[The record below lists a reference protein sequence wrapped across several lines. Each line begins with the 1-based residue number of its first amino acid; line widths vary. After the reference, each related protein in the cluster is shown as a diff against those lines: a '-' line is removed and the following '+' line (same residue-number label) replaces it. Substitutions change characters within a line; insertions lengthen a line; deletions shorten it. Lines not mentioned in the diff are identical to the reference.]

1 MDKNGHMIIV
11 TFKRKRE
18 WIVDK
23 SSPEQYEATLIRGFP
38 DSTRHKLNN
47 FFPILPSLL
56 IGKNIVQISHPSFV
70 VKNCDVI
77 VPIKYIR
84 FWGLRSTRIIWHD
97 VNVGNQPVN
106 GSPAPGPGTIQLLD
120 IRNRV
125 IQDLSEENQKLL
137 ESVAQLG
144 GSVLGNVATTASL
157 RRYRDVNGARQKK
170 NDTSRRSSASSSS
183 EKTLTSD
190 RTDSAS
196 LFGQQNVAAENE
208 FMDDFFDRSSGFTTW
223 APPNQNDANQGSARN
238 MSVPRTFFHEILE
251 ETGGCDNF
259 FISESDY
266 TLPDSEVGCVNRDFP
281 QVVSGQSEYHQ
292 FPGQG
297 TSGGIRNQVYT
308 PVTANPLGI
317 LAPDFGNMNHQ
328 LDSPLANLYSMTESN
343 VGPPET
349 EFNSGSQ
356 TADCS
361 WELMSNT
368 NRKRPVSD
376 AEPTDPKRPNS
387 SGNPSTGNFI
397 FDTCSR
403 SDPLFNVFD
412 GPQVEQESQIDGWK
426 TAANTKDPPFFGAA
440 VPQNI
445 KVYFE
450 AKKMPEL
457 LLVSN
462 YGLPIQQHRR
472 SYDADDGEEDALVLP
487 PDGLLHVKQYLLNAK
502 TGYGKIMRG
511 NRITFSK
518 IDTEFLSNV
527 SFKNGICRMKAKWT
541 GFIIHQGP
549 KIKVGQKF
557 LKAPLEFKGPVKLRG
572 DLVMVTEEYVEEG
585 QQNEPSTSTRRVAR
599 GVHNGSSNH

>member
-1 MDKNGHMIIV
+1 MEKNRHMIIV
-11 TFKRKRE
+11 AFKRKRE

-47 FFPILPSLL
+47 LFPILPSLL

-70 VKNCDVI
+70 VKNCDVT

-97 VNVGNQPVN
+97 LNVGNQPVN
-106 GSPAPGPGTIQLLD
+106 GPPASGPGTIQLLD

-125 IQDLSEENQKLL
+125 IEDLSEENQKLL

-144 GSVLGNVATTASL
+144 ESVPGNVATPASL
-157 RRYRDVNGARQKK
+157 KRYRDVNGASQQKK
-170 NDTSRRSSASSSS
+170 NTSRRSSASSSS
-183 EKTLTSD
+183 DQMLASD

-196 LFGQQNVAAENE
+196 LFGQRNVTAENQL
-208 FMDDFFDRSSGFTTW
+208 MDDVFDRSSGFIPW
-223 APPNQNDANQGSARN
+223 APPNQNDANQGSTRN
-238 MSVPRTFFHEILE
+238 MRVPRTFFHEILE
-251 ETGGCDNF
+251 ETAGCDNF

-266 TLPDSEVGCVNRDFP
+266 TLPDSEVGSVNRNFS

-297 TSGGIRNQVYT
+297 TSGGFQNQIYT
-308 PVTANPLGI
+308 PVRANPLGI
-317 LAPDFGNMNHQ
+317 LAPDFGTMNQ
-328 LDSPLANLYSMTESN
+328 QFDSPLANLYSMTGSN
-343 VGPPET
+343 TGPPET
-349 EFNSGSQ
+349 ETTSGNQ
-356 TADCS
+356 MADYS
-361 WELMSNT
+361 LKQMSNS
-368 NRKRPVSD
+368 NRKRKASD
-376 AEPTDPKRPNS
+376 SEPT
-387 SGNPSTGNFI
+387 
-397 FDTCSR
+397 
-403 SDPLFNVFD
+403 
-412 GPQVEQESQIDGWK
+412 WK

-440 VPQNI
+440 VPRNI

-502 TGYGKIMRG
+502 TGYGRIMRG

-527 SFKNGICRMKAKWT
+527 SFRNGICRMKAKWT

-572 DLVMVTEEYVEEG
+572 DLVMTTEEYVEES
-585 QQNEPSTSTRRVAR
+585 QQNAPSTSTRRVAR
-599 GVHNGSSNH
+599 GVHKGLSNH